1 MQNAEMALRG
11 KPVGEGFDLE
21 SQPSFHLPLARTPVS
36 PDGTSALGR
45 ESRDGPGPGLLL
57 VSPWCAKYS
66 VRFKNG
72 AFSFVA
78 FRTDSAVS
86 FQMANLDGVT

>member
-36 PDGTSALGR
+36 PDSTSALGR
-45 ESRDGPGPGLLL
+45 EPRDGPGAQTVIGLSL
-57 VSPWCAKYS
+57 VCEIQRPLQKWCI
-66 VRFKNG
+66 VIRRFSNRFG
-72 AFSFVA
+72 CIFS
-78 FRTDSAVS
+78 
-86 FQMANLDGVT
+86 DGKL